1 MKKMIFVVSCVAI
14 AIAGVL
20 GVSEFNSEELT
31 NNDLLIENVEAL
43 ASGEGFTGI
52 FNGQDWDT
60 EKHFYNK
67 IGEDWCPVKFSCT
80 YVDGTYNA
88 GISVNVGAPGGT
100 PSISG
105 SLSYTSGASQYPGH
119 YINCHSGSGNC
130 FNGTN
135 CVRD

>member
-1 MKKMIFVVSCVAI
+1 M
-14 AIAGVL
+14 

-43 ASGEGFTGI
+43 ASGEGFTGK

-130 FNGTN
+130 FNGTD